1 VISPYKIKFRNQTN
15 IDYDL
20 ICGGAFDSDS
30 GNTESFFNK
39 EAVSTNIYD
48 GSRRNVHGYNYT
60 EVMNVSITL
69 IKQDYSDIT
78 DKENRK
84 IISWLTGSNKVEE
97 LTVYKDDSEVIS
109 YRLIGNVTN
118 IEQYKLANN
127 RVVGYVI
134 NFENISPYAFS
145 PVRTITKTIITPE
158 TFTLKCR
165 SDVYEKHLFPRITMA
180 LGESIYL
187 PINEDPMADTF
198 EMLPNTVYE
207 YTYYTTS
214 EDGTQTQH
222 IKHCVKIGGQKHTL
236 SICPTN
242 IENQTADASTVG
254 TYCLSVLDKT
264 VYQGVVVNNAHGWK
278 KVTVVGA
285 GFEITST
292 YYEDGHDVTV
302 KSTVTDCYANE
313 IITFDGDNK
322 LISSSRTPMRIIGDS
337 FNWEWLYLI
346 PGDNSITIS
355 GSGTVVFEWVEPIK
369 IGNL

>member
-1 VISPYKIKFRNQTN
+1 MISPYKIKFRNQTN

-134 NFENISPYAFS
+134 SFENISPYAFS
-145 PVRTITKTIITPE
+145 PVRTITKTITTPE

-207 YTYYTTS
+207 YEGAHY
-214 EDGTQTQH
+214 
-222 IKHCVKIGGQKHTL
+222 VKINGQKHTL
-236 SICPTN
+236 SICPTS
-242 IENQTADASTVG
+242 IDKQTADASTVD
-254 TYCLSVLDKT
+254 TYCLSMSDKT
-264 VYQGVVVNNAHGWK
+264 VYKGVYANSAYGWQ
-278 KVTVVGA
+278 KVAVVGA
-285 GFEITST
+285 SFEISNT

-355 GSGTVVFEWVEPIK
+355 GSGTVMFEWVEPIK

>member
-1 VISPYKIKFRNQTN
+1 MIAPYRIKFRNQTN

-69 IKQDYSDIT
+69 IKQDYSNIT
-78 DKENRK
+78 DRENRK

-109 YRLIGNVTN
+109 YRLIGNITS

-127 RVVGYVI
+127 RVIGYVI
-134 NFENISPYAFS
+134 TFENISPYAFS
-145 PVRTITKTIITPE
+145 PVKTITKTIATPE

-165 SDVYEKHLFPRITMA
+165 SDVYEKHLFPRITA
-180 LGESIYL
+180 TIGDSIYL
-187 PINEDPMADTF
+187 PVTEDPMVDTF
-198 EMLPNTVYE
+198 EMLDNTVYE
-207 YTYYTTS
+207 YEDRYY
-214 EDGTQTQH
+214 
-222 IKHCVKIGGQKHTL
+222 VKVDGQKRAL
-236 SICPTN
+236 SVCPTN
-242 IENQTADASTVG
+242 IENQTADASIVG
-254 TYCLSVLDKT
+254 TYCLSVTDKT
-264 VYQGVVVNNAHGWK
+264 VYQGVVVDNTYGWK
-278 KVTVVGA
+278 KVAVVGA
-285 GFEITST
+285 GFEIKNT
-292 YYEDGHDVTV
+292 YCEDGQDVTV
-302 KSTVTDCYANE
+302 KSVVTDCYANE
-313 IITFDGDNK
+313 SITFDGDNK
-322 LISSSRTPMRIIGDS
+322 LISSSRTPMRIIGES

-346 PGDNSITIS
+346 PGNNEITIS
-355 GSGTVVFEWVEPIK
+355 GTGTFVFEWVEPIK